1 MDNLTDAA
9 PNPDRRPEQARLD
22 LKALRIAVHGWWLG
36 NPLVYKPGAPIA
48 DVSRELA
55 RAGAT
60 SGTLILSDTDDV
72 SDTSSKDDESALRRY
87 VVRGMLILRLPLS
100 RIVLGEAATLAIGE
114 VAQSAFGH
122 SYAITDQWDVLL
134 CDSRS
139 PSPILICHIAVDAHD
154 DALFLDLRIDPEQLR
169 AVEQEGDQPTESLLA
184 RPDWREVFL
193 ARVLHALDIR
203 LRSLLSID
211 PTARQTPGA

>member
-1 MDNLTDAA
+1 MDNLTRTAS
-9 PNPDRRPEQARLD
+9 NPDRRPEQTRLD

-60 SGTLILSDTDDV
+60 SGTLILSDT
-72 SDTSSKDDESALRRY
+72 SDTSGKDDEGALWRH
-87 VVRGMLILRLPLS
+87 VVRGVLILRLPLS
-100 RIVLGEAATLAIGE
+100 RIVLGEAATLAVGE
-114 VAQSAFGH
+114 VAQATFGH
-122 SYAITDQWDVLL
+122 SYAITDQWDVALR
-134 CDSRS
+134 DSRS
-139 PSPILICHIAVDAHD
+139 PSPIPICHIAVDALD

-169 AVEQEGDQPTESLLA
+169 AIKQQGDQPTESPLA

-193 ARVLHALDIR
+193 ARVLHTLDIR

-211 PTARQTPGA
+211 PTARQIPGA